1 MSSCDKSGICF
12 SFVFSC
18 SGIRL
23 SCFQQ
28 VQFFSCP
35 DVSTGEKVGTS
46 PWAPLNTDWRWYI
59 QETTPSSAR
68 IPDSVEFARPLW
80 MYTLC
85 AKNLWSVQLHILL
98 LLRLLH
104 PRLAP
109 ILRARRTRSSSSGPP
124 PLCTRL
130 MRRALSMG
138 WARETS
144 WKRGGKYLRN
154 QSFQKDRKID
164 MFCIMIHKKW
174 WRGSLWKSSS
184 MIKRR
189 YDMWRYEIV
198 VILEGVIEQ
207 TGNTIQVGS
216 IRPHITSNALH
227 YHHTTYQTKTITQSW
242 QTINC
247 QKSLFRKFD
256 CQNAKW

>member
-1 MSSCDKSGICF
+1 MSSPDKSGICF

-35 DVSTGEKVGTS
+35 DVSAGEKVGTS

-59 QETTPSSAR
+59 QETRPSSAR

-80 MYTLC
+80 MYTLR
-85 AKNLWSVQLHILL
+85 AKNLWSVQLHIPL

-109 ILRARRTRSSSSGPP
+109 ILRARRMRSSSSGPP

-144 WKRGGKYLRN
+144 WKRGGNICEIRA
-154 QSFQKDRKID
+154 FRKIE
-164 MFCIMIHKKW
+164 
-174 WRGSLWKSSS
+174 R
-184 MIKRR
+184 
-189 YDMWRYEIV
+189 
-198 VILEGVIEQ
+198 
-207 TGNTIQVGS
+207 
-216 IRPHITSNALH
+216 
-227 YHHTTYQTKTITQSW
+227 
-242 QTINC
+242 
-247 QKSLFRKFD
+247 
-256 CQNAKW
+256 